1 MLARYETLLLTV
13 PEITADEAKSLESQV
28 ERIVKDSKGSIVSF
42 EKWGK
47 YRLSYPIRKNDY
59 GVYFLARF
67 EAPAP
72 VVEEIRN
79 LLAVKLHELIMRQ
92 MTVQLDPK
100 ASLIYQRPPSLED
113 APSRDVNTFLKENKM
128 EGLMS
133 DTGNGD
139 SDFDES
145 DE

>member
-1 MLARYETLLLTV
+1 MLARYETLLLTI

-28 ERIVKDSKGSIVSF
+28 DRIVKDAKGSIVSF

-100 ASLIYQRPPSLED
+100 SSLAYQRPPSLED

-128 EGLMS
+128 EGLM
-133 DTGNGD
+133 DTNGGD
-139 SDFDES
+139 NDFDES